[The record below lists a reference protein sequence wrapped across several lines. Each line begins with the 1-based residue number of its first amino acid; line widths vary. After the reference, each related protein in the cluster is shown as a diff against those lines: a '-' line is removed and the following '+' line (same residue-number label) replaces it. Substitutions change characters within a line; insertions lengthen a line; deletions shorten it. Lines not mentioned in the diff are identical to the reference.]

1 MPLMKFLKGKP
12 LLRTGHRGSSCYFL
26 EQNVTEF
33 CQCPG
38 NLSEAELKNNRL
50 CQLVEK
56 ISRQH
61 SIQTVGYLLIS
72 VLIQIQSELE
82 YLIEQKDMKRAFWQ
96 GKECEKVY
104 KVVDNVRGQQKRYL
118 GSMAE
123 QGKGSTL

>member
-1 MPLMKFLKGKP
+1 M
-12 LLRTGHRGSSCYFL
+12 
-26 EQNVTEF
+26 
-33 CQCPG
+33 
-38 NLSEAELKNNRL
+38 
-50 CQLVEK
+50 VEK

-104 KVVDNVRGQQKRYL
+104 KVVDNVRGQ
-118 GSMAE
+118 
-123 QGKGSTL
+123 